1 MTGTE
6 DITDKKLNPRGSYQH
21 PDQVLA
27 DPKLTRE
34 QKIEILREWH
44 YDAIRLQESD
54 GENMTGGEPDLLRA
68 VSRALL
74 SLDVSPAVEGDPNAP
89 KPTQWW
95 EKPVRYVTQALRG
108 KSADQEK
115 PK

>member
-21 PDQVLA
+21 PEQVLA

-74 SLDVSPAVEGDPNAP
+74 SLDVSPAAEADAKAP
-89 KPTQWW
+89 KPPPWW
-95 EKPVRYVTQALRG
+95 DNAKRYVTQALRG
-108 KSADQEK
+108 KPADQEK
-115 PK
+115 RE

>member
-1 MTGTE
+1 MAGTE

-27 DPKLTRE
+27 DNSLTRE
-34 QKIEILREWH
+34 QKVEILREWH
-44 YDAIRLQESD
+44 YDAIRLQESA

-74 SLDVSPAVEGDPNAP
+74 SLDVSPAAEADTNAP
-89 KPTQWW
+89 KQSWW
-95 EKPVRYVTQALRG
+95 DKPVRYVKQALRG
-108 KSADQEK
+108 KSAEQEK
-115 PK
+115 QK